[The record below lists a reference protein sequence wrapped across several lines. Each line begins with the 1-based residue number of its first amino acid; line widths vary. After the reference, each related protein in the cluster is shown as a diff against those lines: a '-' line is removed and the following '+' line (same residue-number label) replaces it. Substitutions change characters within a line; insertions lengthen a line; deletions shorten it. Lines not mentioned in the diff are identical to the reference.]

1 MAVYLSVANKN
12 EVHVS
17 NIKKLIHH
25 LTENTLRV
33 YYKHQQCKFSDY
45 HGGVFKSGYKNEV
58 HVSNIKKTNSPPHI
72 KHVACLL
79 QMPAVQVFRLSW
91 RCI

>member
-1 MAVYLSVANKN
+1 VSITNASSASFQIIMAVYLSVANKD

-25 LTENTLRV
+25 LAENTLRV

-58 HVSNIKKTNSPPHI
+58 HVSNIKKKLIRHLT
-72 KHVACLL
+72 
-79 QMPAVQVFRLSW
+79 
-91 RCI
+91 